1 MNPFTSTLFKRAFKG
16 LLHVEMPVALDLT
29 EPDRLL
35 VVAPHP
41 DDETFGCGG
50 TLSLLAQGPCQ
61 VRVLIVSDGAKG
73 DPLRLLEEDVVTVR
87 RNETLKAL
95 QQIGVLDVVFLNH
108 PDGNVAHDLKRL
120 DQDFKE
126 AFDVFKPTW
135 VFSVGLRET
144 HRDHVIVAV
153 MVLLQWFRQGMKS
166 RLLFYEVF
174 GGFQPNRIVDIT
186 SAMADKKRM
195 MEAYAL
201 PAKYVNYSDLVIAL
215 NRYRGGALMSA
226 HQTLYAEA
234 FYEFER
240 RAASVL
246 YVLIA
251 PCLLAIWL
259 KGMLRR

>member
-95 QQIGVLDVVFLNH
+95 QQI
-108 PDGNVAHDLKRL
+108 
-120 DQDFKE
+120 
-126 AFDVFKPTW
+126 
-135 VFSVGLRET
+135 
-144 HRDHVIVAV
+144 
-153 MVLLQWFRQGMKS
+153 
-166 RLLFYEVF
+166 
-174 GGFQPNRIVDIT
+174 
-186 SAMADKKRM
+186 
-195 MEAYAL
+195 
-201 PAKYVNYSDLVIAL
+201 
-215 NRYRGGALMSA
+215 
-226 HQTLYAEA
+226 
-234 FYEFER
+234 
-240 RAASVL
+240 
-246 YVLIA
+246 
-251 PCLLAIWL
+251 
-259 KGMLRR
+259 